1 MEPSDCLA
9 SKGFQW
15 LVLDLGGEPLHLYNT
30 HMEAGGGPE
39 DEAART
45 DHASQLVTHI
55 QANATDEAIVFIG
68 DTNLH
73 PDDPIDV
80 PLIEAL
86 TEPTGLKDSCAA
98 VDCPEVNHIDRLLY
112 RSSNRLTLEI
122 LQWNNEAEFTD
133 TNGMPLSDHP
143 ALSIQVN
150 WDTQSLY

>member
-1 MEPSDCLA
+1 MSTCMVLGLVFSSLPVESHEGIHFEACHGTVDGASDCLA

-39 DEAART
+39 DEAARAS
-45 DHASQLVTHI
+45 HVSQLVTHI

-86 TEPTGLKDSCAA
+86 TEPTGKGQVCCS
-98 VDCPEVNHIDRLLY
+98 RL
-112 RSSNRLTLEI
+112 S
-122 LQWNNEAEFTD
+122 
-133 TNGMPLSDHP
+133 
-143 ALSIQVN
+143 
-150 WDTQSLY
+150 